1 MVQHRR
7 ELGENKLPVLVKWKS
22 VKEAVS
28 ERELEATMP
37 VPIVTVYPRE
47 GQGKGT
53 CYGRV
58 LSM

>member
-7 ELGENKLPVLVKWKS
+7 ELGENKLSILVKWKS
-22 VKEAVS
+22 VKEAVG

-37 VPIVTVYPRE
+37 VPIVTVYPGE

-58 LSM
+58 LGM